1 MAFTPLNALNSFI
14 AVSRHRS
21 FAAAARHLGVSTSA
35 LSQSVRQLEA
45 RLGVTLLTRT
55 SRTVALTDA
64 GQRLLENAGAAV
76 DQALESLKTVSVRP
90 GEVTGRVRFSVPA
103 SAVALVLARLLPRF
117 IERYPKVEVEVQVEN
132 RFVNIV
138 AEGLDAGIRLTEAI
152 ERDMVQVRLTDPGRF
167 VVAAAPSYLA
177 RRGTPQKPQDLLQH
191 DCLCIRTSMDGA
203 RYAWELERGRKTW
216 RVPVQGAVT
225 TNDTELMRVLAI
237 AGVGLLYMFEP
248 EIADELRRGSLRLVL
263 EQYAAAV
270 PGFFLYFPSRAQV
283 SPALRAFV
291 DVAASWLESRSS
303 GQADRDAWREGLTA
317 CRRVAFERALANLG
331 ARRQLRAERAWRDI
345 VCMFGTRDLLAALDE
360 QIARTDL
367 TPRAPARSRGR
378 RRPGTAQCLSLPGAA
393 ASRARA
399 ASTRWSRGSS
409 RGSSRTGRSRPRSSP
424 RSRRRR
430 RSRRPRVWTS
440 AQILPLSNFGEKGLA
455 PVGSH
460 DGSGQR
466 CWTNW
471 DCASGVCGVGESVS
485 DRRPEIAARVLRSG
499 NIVLADQQRRE
510 RCVEVFLRAA
520 SQ

>member
-14 AVSRHRS
+14 AVARHRS

-35 LSQSVRQLEA
+35 LSQSVRQLEV

-90 GEVTGRVRFSVPA
+90 GEVTGRVRLSVPG

-132 RFVNIV
+132 RFVNII
-138 AEGLDAGIRLTEAI
+138 AEGLDAGIRLSEAI

-177 RRGTPQKPQDLLQH
+177 RRGTPQKPPDLLQH
-191 DCLCIRTSMDGA
+191 DCICIRTSMDGA

-216 RVPVQGAVT
+216 RVPVQGTVT

-291 DVAASWLESRSS
+291 DVAREMA
-303 GQADRDAWREGLTA
+303 GQSKQ
-317 CRRVAFERALANLG
+317 RV
-331 ARRQLRAERAWRDI
+331 
-345 VCMFGTRDLLAALDE
+345 
-360 QIARTDL
+360 
-367 TPRAPARSRGR
+367 S
-378 RRPGTAQCLSLPGAA
+378 
-393 ASRARA
+393 
-399 ASTRWSRGSS
+399 
-409 RGSSRTGRSRPRSSP
+409 
-424 RSRRRR
+424 
-430 RSRRPRVWTS
+430 
-440 AQILPLSNFGEKGLA
+440 
-455 PVGSH
+455 
-460 DGSGQR
+460 
-466 CWTNW
+466 
-471 DCASGVCGVGESVS
+471 
-485 DRRPEIAARVLRSG
+485 
-499 NIVLADQQRRE
+499 
-510 RCVEVFLRAA
+510 
-520 SQ
+520 